1 LRAPSRFSL
10 NAFRDLAIVPSP
22 GELQRSLEDLAGL
35 ALDRT
40 LRLAVTGL
48 HQGGKTVFVT
58 ALVHHLLS
66 GRELP
71 FLVAAHE
78 GRLLGARLLP
88 TREGDLPAFPFAAA
102 RADLAAPE
110 PRWPEPT
117 RSLSALRLE
126 LRFAIKGVLRRRLGP
141 HRSLV
146 LMVIDYPGEW
156 LLDLPLLDQT
166 YEAWSEATLALTE
179 TAPRAGLAEEWRR
192 FLAALDPSAPGAPDE
207 AASAAALYTA
217 YLRRAQREAGLGLLQ
232 PGRFTMPEE
241 LGDSELLQFCPLPP
255 GPTPSGSLRA
265 LMRHRYDRYCAEVVT
280 PFYRE
285 QFSRFDRQIV
295 LVDLLTPL
303 NRGPAGFADL
313 QATLDMVM
321 RSFRYGSS
329 GLLARLFR
337 PRIDT
342 LLFAASKADHVA
354 HNQHNNLRMLLE
366 RLVADAAA
374 RARFEGLTPGFVALA
389 AHRSTDVVRTEH
401 HGQVLSCVR
410 GRLKDE
416 NRETVLFPGEVPAD
430 LPTEE
435 DWRADRFRF
444 RDFAPRRLRLS
455 GAESPQ
461 HIRLDQALETL
472 IGDRLQ

>member
-1 LRAPSRFSL
+1 MTPGRRASL
-10 NAFRDLAIVPSP
+10 SALTDMLSLPSP
-22 GELQRSLEDLAGL
+22 GELQRGFEDLAGL
-35 ALDRT
+35 ARQQI

-48 HQGGKTVFVT
+48 RQGGKTVFVT

-71 FLVAAHE
+71 FLAVAQE

-88 TREGDLPAFPFAAA
+88 PRPGDLPAFPFAAA
-102 RADLAAPE
+102 RAALTAPE

-126 LRFAIKGVLRRRLGP
+126 LRFAIKGMLRRRLGP
-141 HRSLV
+141 HRSLI
-146 LMVIDYPGEW
+146 LMIVDYPGEW
-156 LLDLPLLDQT
+156 LLDLPLLEQT
-166 YEAWSEATLALTE
+166 YEAWSSATLD
-179 TAPRAGLAEEWRR
+179 LAEAPARAPLAAAWRR
-192 FLAALDPSAPGAPDE
+192 FLAGLDLAAPGAPE
-207 AASAAALYTA
+207 LAAQAAAMYTA
-217 YLRRAQREAGLGLLQ
+217 YLKRCQEAGLGLLQ
-232 PGRFTMPEE
+232 PGRFTMPAEAADAG
-241 LGDSELLQFCPLPP
+241 LMQFCPVPP
-255 GPTPSGSLRA
+255 GPAPDGSLRD
-265 LMRHRYDRYCAEVVT
+265 LMRRRYDRYCAEVVA
-280 PFYRE
+280 PFYRDH
-285 QFSRFDRQIV
+285 FSRFDRQIV
-295 LVDLLTPL
+295 LVDLLSTL
-303 NRGPAGFADL
+303 NRGPACFGDL

-329 GLLARLFR
+329 GLIARLFR

-354 HNQHNNLRMLLE
+354 YNQHNNLRLLLE
-366 RLVADAAA
+366 RLVGDAAA
-374 RARFEGLTPGFVALA
+374 RARFEGITPAFVSLA

-416 NRETVLFPGEVPAD
+416 ARETVLFPGEIPAD
-430 LPTEE
+430 LPSEE
-435 DWRADRFRF
+435 DWHAGRFRF
-444 RDFAPRRLRLS
+444 RDFAPRRLRLN
-455 GAESPQ
+455 GAGPPQ